1 MKTKLKASPDVN
13 GVLRYD
19 IPMTLSATELTT
31 VKTSLALQNVNNTA
45 DADKPVSSATAT
57 ALAGKEG
64 TIAAGTTSQYWRGD
78 KSWQDFMGSVRGSLL
93 TGLSTSTNASISS
106 GDTVLTGL
114 GKAQAQIWGRVELT
128 GNKIQFK
135 NEAGNV
141 NSLLRNVNATA
152 RTYDYPDKSGTV
164 ALMDDIPAAGN
175 NVWALLGTVTAAAD
189 VAILQDLNI
198 IPDGYE
204 AVRVEFAGALN
215 ASSTILNFRVA
226 IAGAAQAGSIYYP
239 QFLNNTGAIA
249 AGAQI
254 TVLASSLADTTA
266 GFMLNLSNLA
276 NNALPTYR
284 PFHSFGVYS
293 SGGSSINAQNLAGAI
308 LSGTP
313 NAGRVTGIQ
322 VFPAGGVLRAGSYF
336 KVYGLKRT

>member
-64 TIAAGTTSQYWRGD
+64 TIATGATSQYRRGD
-78 KSWQDFMGSVRGSLL
+78 KTWQDFMGAVRGSLL
-93 TGLSTSTNASISS
+93 TGISTSTNSSISS

-114 GKAQAQIWGRVELT
+114 GKAQAQLWGRVELT

-141 NSLLRNVNATA
+141 NSLLRNLNTTA

-164 ALMDDIPAAGN
+164 ALLGDIPAGGSGGAWVYIGQIVAAGG
-175 NVWALLGTVTAAAD
+175 VAAM
-189 VAILQDLNI
+189 QDLNI

-204 AVRVEFAGALN
+204 AFQVSFQGNVVSNGFGTSLRIALGGVLLTTNSYYNRVSSSAAAPTAESSFPLVGNSNTVVRSSATATLFNLDATTSITSSLYKNSSAYVDGAGGN
-215 ASSTILNFRVA
+215 TIADFNCLV
-226 IAGAAQAGSIYYP
+226 QKPAGS
-239 QFLNNTGAIA
+239 A
-249 AGAQI
+249 
-254 TVLASSLADTTA
+254 
-266 GFMLNLSNLA
+266 
-276 NNALPTYR
+276 
-284 PFHSFGVYS
+284 
-293 SGGSSINAQNLAGAI
+293 
-308 LSGTP
+308 
-313 NAGRVTGIQ
+313 RVTGFQIFSGANI
-322 VFPAGGVLRAGSYF
+322 VAGSVA
-336 KVYGLKRT
+336 KVYGLKKS